1 MRFLIDISSGLIFKN
16 HIDKK
21 YVFILTE
28 PAQTKEQKNILRTI
42 FLNLLIIAF
51 ITISYVY
58 ISEPFG
64 SISTIFISNTLIS
77 IQFGITLLI
86 FTFFS
91 VLAGPIQGLISG
103 FLGELFYQLAFYDT
117 LYFDWVCII
126 AILGLLSGIYKY
138 QPLKYH
144 NLINVFYTVIALIIV
159 SFIIFSLIIALQLL
173 IYPSQNTIDIIVINY
188 AFKYLLQALISYIFI
203 IPILLFIYDRIL
215 GKKEKHLYYMI
226 LTHHPLSA
234 SDHTFYLQ
242 FGRTKIYFCT
252 RCSGVI
258 LGGLFAM
265 FATYLTAKIFR
276 VEFSGEIALLMCII
290 LPIPGLIDWGTQRL
304 LLRKSTT
311 ESRLFTGF
319 IIGLALHFMS
329 FTYKY
334 YFYTLILLT
343 VYFTIFG
350 ILVYLGHKKEIRLW
364 EEENEKFPPELE
376 Q

>member
-1 MRFLIDISSGLIFKN
+1 M
-16 HIDKK
+16 
-21 YVFILTE
+21 TE
-28 PAQTKEQKNILRTI
+28 SAQIKERSNILRII

-64 SISTIFISNTLIS
+64 SISTIFINNQEFS

-91 VLAGPIQGLISG
+91 VLAGPIQGFITG
-103 FLGELFYQLAFYDT
+103 FLGEILYQLAFYDN
-117 LYFDWVCII
+117 LDNLEWCFIV
-126 AILGLLSGIYKY
+126 AILGFLSGVYKY
-138 QPLKYH
+138 RPLKYH
-144 NLINVFYTVIALIIV
+144 DRMKVYYTFIALIII
-159 SFIIFSLIIALQLL
+159 SFIIFGLIISVQF
-173 IYPSQNTIDIIVINY
+173 IFYGGQNSVEEIIINY
-188 AFKYLLQALISYIFI
+188 GFKFFLQALISIIFI
-203 IPILLFIYDRIL
+203 VPILLLIYDKIL
-215 GKKEKHLYYMI
+215 AKDEKHLYHMI
-226 LTHHPLSA
+226 LTHHPLSD

-258 LGGLFAM
+258 LGGLLAM
-265 FATYLTAKIFR
+265 FSTYLSLKIFQ
-276 VEFSGEIALLMCII
+276 VEFSAEIALLLCII

-329 FTYKY
+329 YTYKY
-334 YFYTLILLT
+334 YFYTLLLLT
-343 VYFTIFG
+343 IYFTIFG
-350 ILVYLGHKKEIRLW
+350 LFLFFGSRREMRLW
-364 EEENEKFPPELE
+364 KEENENFPPEIE
-376 Q
+376 